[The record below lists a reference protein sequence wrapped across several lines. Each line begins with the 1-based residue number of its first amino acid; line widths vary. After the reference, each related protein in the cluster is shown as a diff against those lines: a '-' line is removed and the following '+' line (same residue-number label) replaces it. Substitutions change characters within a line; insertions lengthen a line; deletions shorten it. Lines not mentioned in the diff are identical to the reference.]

1 TVLAIFSML
10 MTMFMDFSTM
20 PTFIKIFIFIIP
32 FSHPMM
38 AMKSLML
45 KEYALVLSGI
55 IYSSIFAAI
64 MIIITILIFNSDR
77 LLVGKFQKNKKRT
90 KNLVS

>member
-1 TVLAIFSML
+1 
-10 MTMFMDFSTM
+10 
-20 PTFIKIFIFIIP
+20 
-32 FSHPMM
+32 
-38 AMKSLML
+38 LML
-45 KEYALVLSGI
+45 KEYALVISGI

-77 LLVGKFQKNKKRT
+77 LLVGKLQKNKKSA

>member
-45 KEYALVLSGI
+45 KEYALVISGI

-77 LLVGKFQKNKKRT
+77 LLVGKLQKNKKSA